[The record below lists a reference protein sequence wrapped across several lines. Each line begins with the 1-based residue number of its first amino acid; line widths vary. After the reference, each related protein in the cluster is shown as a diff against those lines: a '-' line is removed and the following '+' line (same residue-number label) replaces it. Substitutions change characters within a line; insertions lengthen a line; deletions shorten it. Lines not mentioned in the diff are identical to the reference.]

1 MKRSFWTVFCA
12 LTLLLSSA
20 VPAGAFEIG
29 ARALY
34 WFPTMKA
41 DMKADS
47 DAKAGTDL
55 NLKDNLGVGS
65 ESFPTF
71 EAFGGVGKHRLSL
84 AYTPIKYSGSTRL
97 ASPVNFNGQTFAAGS
112 DVNTDLKLRMLDL
125 EYQYKFLDLENI
137 LAGFS
142 LSAIGQI
149 KYIDGEA
156 KMEAPATATSAD
168 FTVRVPIPMVG
179 VGAHIGLL
187 AGLLEARAKVD
198 GRGLFP
204 QLSLRGAGGP
214 FLDPLPLPGYPRR
227 LQDHPAQDRSQ
238 RQISGHAIS
247 GSLCGSDGEFLRW
260 KKCREEKLTEME
272 GRNHHGGALLGKG
285 GLAGEWEKH
294 LQQDRPPQ
302 I

>member
-1 MKRSFWTVFCA
+1 MKISFWTVFCA
-12 LTLLLSSA
+12 LTLLIGSA

-41 DMKADS
+41 DMKADT
-47 DAKAGTDL
+47 DTKAGTDL

-125 EYQYKFLDLENI
+125 EYQHKFLDMENI

-156 KMEAPATATSAD
+156 KMAAPATATSAD

-179 VGAHIGLL
+179 VGAHVGLL
-187 AGLLEARAKVD
+187 AGLLEARAKVT
-198 GRGLFP
+198 GVAYSRNYLCEGLADLSWTPFP
-204 QLSLRGAGGP
+204 FVDIHGGYKIIRLKIDHNDK
-214 FLDPLPLPGYPRR
+214 FLDTQFHGPYVG
-227 LQDHPAQDRSQ
+227 
-238 RQISGHAIS
+238 
-247 GSLCGSDGEFLRW
+247 
-260 KKCREEKLTEME
+260 LTVSF
-272 GRNHHGGALLGKG
+272 
-285 GLAGEWEKH
+285 
-294 LQQDRPPQ
+294 
-302 I
+302 

>member
-20 VPAGAFEIG
+20 MPAGAFEIG

-41 DMKADS
+41 DMKADT
-47 DAKAGTDL
+47 DAKVGTDL

-179 VGAHIGLL
+179 VGAHVGLL
-187 AGLLEARAKVD
+187 AGLLEARAKVT
-198 GRGLFP
+198 GVAYSRNYLYEGLAD
-204 QLSLRGAGGP
+204 LSWTPFP
-214 FLDPLPLPGYPRR
+214 FLD
-227 LQDHPAQDRSQ
+227 
-238 RQISGHAIS
+238 I
-247 GSLCGSDGEFLRW
+247 
-260 KKCREEKLTEME
+260 
-272 GRNHHGGALLGKG
+272 HGGYKIIRLKIDHNDKFLDTQFQGPYV
-285 GLAGEWEKH
+285 GLTVSF
-294 LQQDRPPQ
+294 
-302 I
+302 